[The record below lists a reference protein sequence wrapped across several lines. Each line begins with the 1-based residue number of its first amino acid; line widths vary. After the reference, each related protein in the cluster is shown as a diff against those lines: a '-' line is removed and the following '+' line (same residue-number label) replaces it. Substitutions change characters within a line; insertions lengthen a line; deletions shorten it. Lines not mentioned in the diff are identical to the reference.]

1 MENNKYSLLLIAFD
15 CHYSHVTRFIKF
27 LKSVNPL
34 VSISLFADKDDSDI
48 SEEIKK
54 NVEEIIIRRRYD
66 GRAFIRFKPFCRLM
80 NKVVLNR
87 QLKMLA
93 KYRRFD
99 IVNIHFCLYYMSYY
113 LRHLRKMGNKIIISP
128 WGSDVLRLDSKVKL
142 KMLGR
147 VYRKADMIT
156 VGSKGPIGKIALRQF
171 GVKESKL
178 CAIGWGSET
187 IDYINAN
194 IEGVSKADAKKELGL
209 DDSYVITC
217 GYNAFQEQRHETI
230 LDAIGKIKEDLPRN
244 MILLFP
250 VTYGVSNW
258 HKKNAYVQSIKTK
271 AASLNL
277 NAVFY
282 EEYLSVRD
290 TFILRRASDMFIHV
304 QTTDAGNSTI
314 MEYCICGSK
323 IIHGNW
329 MHYKWLDYQPMF
341 YFPVDDLNNLSSVI
355 LNAYHSELPEIPK
368 EVISVIRARGWKEKM
383 VQWNNAFMG
392 LLQFD

>member
-1 MENNKYSLLLIAFD
+1 MENKRYSILLIAFD
-15 CHYSHVTRFIKF
+15 CHYSHVTRFIRF

-34 VSISLFADKDDSDI
+34 VSITLFADRDDSDI

-54 NVEEIIIRRRYD
+54 NVDEIIIRRRYD
-66 GRAFIRFKPFCRLM
+66 GRAFNRFKPFCRLM

-87 QLKMLA
+87 QLKLLA
-93 KYRRFD
+93 MHKCFD

-142 KMLGR
+142 TMLGR
-147 VYRKADMIT
+147 VYRRADMIT
-156 VGSKGPIGKIALRQF
+156 VGPQGPIGKIALQQF
-171 GVKESKL
+171 GVEESKL
-178 CAIGWGSET
+178 CAMGWGSET

-209 DDSYVITC
+209 DDKYVITC

-230 LDAIGKIKEDLPRN
+230 LDAIGKIKEVLPRN

-250 VTYGVSNW
+250 VTYGVSNL
-258 HKKNAYVQSIKTK
+258 HKKDAYVQSIKTK